1 MEQKDDECAT
11 EGLVMAQYGNTIE
24 DIKNESL
31 IEQDPFLTLL
41 QKFETHAARYIY
53 IFIIFY

>member
-1 MEQKDDECAT
+1 MEQKDECAT
-11 EGLVMAQYGNTIE
+11 EELIMAQYGSTIE

-41 QKFETHAARYIY
+41 QKLETHAARYIY
-53 IFIIFY
+53 IFTIFY

>member
-1 MEQKDDECAT
+1 M
-11 EGLVMAQYGNTIE
+11 IE
-24 DIKNESL
+24 DVKNKSL

-41 QKFETHAARYIY
+41 QKLETHAARYIY